1 MTIRSVGPRRARG
14 HATMLTV
21 ILFAV
26 SALAVT
32 GMYNVG
38 QQTTSKVRLQTVSD
52 SAAYSVGTVVARDLN
67 FKAYTNRAMVANQI
81 AVAQMIG
88 LASWSR
94 MLRHAGQNFRVI
106 TSALSIIP
114 VIGQALAVI
123 GNVIERGSN
132 IIDQAITQM
141 ARVVVPIQEVLI
153 DTLSEAQ
160 RVFHFATLA
169 MARETMTTVVDRS
182 DRDVDTGAL
191 ATNGVFWG
199 SFMRTWEGQQER
211 YSPQRVNDNRP
222 AAREARARVEEFRR
236 VTEASGDRFVTRV
249 HPDGRFRDSRTYSWF
264 DLSVWPLMGLR
275 MRKYGGSEFMPTRN
289 NQQVQNYSWTAMDSV
304 GFEVRTC
311 CRSFGRWRSW
321 NEIAPFGWGA
331 AHALSNG
338 RTNYEY
344 GDWQNRNARRAD
356 GSRRW
361 GNGTWELPM
370 TTSVGAQQYRTRNL
384 ASSRG
389 IRSFYDLQ
397 ARGRLQDSVLNV
409 QVVLLKRADRMRT
422 WNNVLRGAGQQPQPL
437 TNVEERGGMAG
448 DTMATLA
455 KSGIYFSR
463 DVNPFLDS
471 RIGEADWR
479 RADRQ
484 REYGNMYNPFWQ
496 VRLLPSTNAERTA
509 ALAFA
514 QIRL

>member
-1 MTIRSVGPRRARG
+1 MAKRSVGPRRQRG
-14 HATMLTV
+14 HATMLTA
-21 ILFAV
+21 ILFVVA
-26 SALAVT
+26 ALAVT

-38 QQTTSKVRLQTVSD
+38 QQTTGKVRLQTVSD
-52 SAAYSVGTVVARDLN
+52 AAAYSVGTVVSRDLN

-94 MLRHAGQNFRVI
+94 MLRHAGQNFGVI

-123 GNVIERGSN
+123 GRVIERGSN

-169 MARETMTTVVDRS
+169 MARETLTTVVNQS
-182 DRDVDTGAL
+182 DRDIDTGAL

-199 SFMRTWEGQQER
+199 SFVRTWEGQQER
-211 YSPQRVNDNRP
+211 YRPQRIGDNRP

-236 VTEASGDRFVTRV
+236 VTEASGDRFVNNR
-249 HPDGRFRDSRTYSWF
+249 SYNWF
-264 DLSVWPLMGLR
+264 NMSVWPLMGLR
-275 MRKYGGSEFMPTRN
+275 MRKYGGSELMPTVD
-289 NQQVQNYSWTAMDSV
+289 NQRIQNYSWTAMDSV

-311 CRSFGRWRSW
+311 CRSFGRWRNW

-338 RTNYEY
+338 RNNFEY
-344 GDWQNRNARRAD
+344 ALNRNARRAD
-356 GSRRW
+356 GGRRW
-361 GNGTWELPM
+361 GNGTWELNW
-370 TTSVGAQQYRTRNL
+370 TTSVGAAQYRTRNL

-389 IRSFYDLQ
+389 IRPFYDLQ
-397 ARGRLQDSVLNV
+397 RRGRLPDEQLNV
-409 QVVLLKRADRMRT
+409 QVVLLKRSNTMRT
-422 WNNVLRGAGQQPQPL
+422 WNTVLRGAGQTPEPRFD
-437 TNVEERGGMAG
+437 VEERGGMAG
-448 DTMATLA
+448 DNMSSLA
-455 KSGIYFSR
+455 KSGLYFSR
-463 DVNPFLDS
+463 EVNPFFDS
-471 RIGEADWR
+471 RIGEASWR

-484 REYGNMYNPFWQ
+484 REYSNMYNPFWQ

-514 QIRL
+514 QLRI

>member
-1 MTIRSVGPRRARG
+1 MAIRSVGPRRLRG

-52 SAAYSVGTVVARDLN
+52 AAAYSVGTVVARDLN

-94 MLRHAGQNFRVI
+94 MLRHAGQNFRII

-141 ARVVVPIQEVLI
+141 ARIVVPIQEILI
-153 DTLSEAQ
+153 DTLAEAQ
-160 RVFHFATLA
+160 RVFHFATLG
-169 MARETMTTVVDRS
+169 MARETLTTVVGQS
-182 DRDVDTGAL
+182 DRDIDTGAL

-199 SFMRTWEGQQER
+199 SFTRTWEGQQER
-211 YSPQRVNDNRP
+211 YRPQRVNDNRP
-222 AAREARARVEEFRR
+222 AAREARARVEEFRT
-236 VTEASGDRFVTRV
+236 VTEASGDRFVNQR
-249 HPDGRFRDSRTYSWF
+249 SYNWF
-264 DLSVWPLMGLR
+264 NMSIWPLMGLR
-275 MRKYGGSEFMPTRN
+275 MRKYGGSELMPTRN
-289 NQQVQNYSWTAMDSV
+289 NQQIQNYSWTAMDSV

-311 CRSFGRWRSW
+311 CRRFGRWRSW

-338 RTNYEY
+338 SNVFEY
-344 GDWQNRNARRAD
+344 ANFSNARRAD
-356 GSRRW
+356 GGRRW
-361 GNGTWELPM
+361 GNGTWELSW
-370 TTSVGAQQYRTRNL
+370 TTSVGAAQYRSRNL
-384 ASSRG
+384 SSSRG
-389 IRSFYDLQ
+389 IRPFYDLQ
-397 ARGRLQDSVLNV
+397 QRGRLPDDQLNV

-422 WNNVLRGAGQQPQPL
+422 WNTVLRGANQQPQP
-437 TNVEERGGMAG
+437 TFDVEERGGMAG
-448 DTMATLA
+448 DTMSTLA

-463 DVNPFLDS
+463 EVNAFRDS
-471 RIGEADWR
+471 RIGESSWR
-479 RADRQ
+479 RADGQ

-514 QIRL
+514 QIRM